1 MRGPSWE
8 NLDDFLQGDDDGGFA
23 QSAVVTFQD
32 GTTRTIQNVLFDDP
46 YLNAQLGEYEAD
58 TSEPRISGKE
68 VDPAGISRYDRV
80 SVAGETFDV
89 IASPEADGTGWALVR
104 LARDGEQH
112 AAL

>member
-8 NLDDFLQGDDDGGFA
+8 NLDDFLQTDDDGGFA
-23 QSAVVTFQD
+23 TTAVVQFQ
-32 GTTRTIQNVLFDDP
+32 GGGTRTISVLFDDP

-68 VDPAGISRYDRV
+68 VDMVGISRGDYV
-80 SVAGETFDV
+80 TVAGENFDV
-89 IASPEADGTGWALVR
+89 LASPEADGTGWALVR
-104 LARDGEQH
+104 LGREGDRH

>member
-8 NLDDFLQGDDDGGFA
+8 NLDDFLATDDDGGFA
-23 QSAVVTFQD
+23 QPAVIQFQA
-32 GTTRTIQNVLFDDP
+32 GGTRTIKVIFDDP

-68 VDPAGISRYDRV
+68 VDMVGISHGDYV
-80 SVAGETFDV
+80 TVAGETFDV
-89 IASPEADGTGWALVR
+89 LSSPQADGTGWALVK
-104 LARDGEQH
+104 LARAGDQH

>member
-8 NLDDFLQGDDDGGFA
+8 NLDDFLQTDGSGGFA
-23 QSAVVTFQD
+23 QTAVVQLQGG
-32 GTTRTIQNVLFDDP
+32 GTRSIPVLFDDP

-68 VDPAGISRYDRV
+68 TDMAGVRRGDMV
-80 SVAGETFDV
+80 TVAGETFDV
-89 IASPEADGTGWALVR
+89 MASPQPDGTGWALVTM
-104 LARDGEQH
+104 ARQD

>member
-8 NLDDFLQGDDDGGFA
+8 DLDDFLQTDDDGGFA
-23 QSAVVTFQD
+23 TAAVIQFQA
-32 GTTRTIQNVLFDDP
+32 GGTRTISVLFDDP

-68 VDPAGISRYDRV
+68 ADMVGITRGDLV
-80 SVAGETFDV
+80 TVAGETFDV
-89 IASPEADGTGWALVR
+89 LTSPQADGTGWAMVTM
-104 LARDGEQH
+104 ARAGDQH

>member
-8 NLDDFLQGDDDGGFA
+8 NLDDFLQTDDDGGFA
-23 QSAVVTFQD
+23 QPAVIQFQA
-32 GTTRTIQNVLFDDP
+32 GGTRTIQVIFDDP

-68 VDPAGISRYDRV
+68 TDMAGVRRGDV
-80 SVAGETFDV
+80 VTVAGEVFDV
-89 IASPEADGTGWALVR
+89 MTSPQADGTGWALVTM
-104 LARDGEQH
+104 ARQD